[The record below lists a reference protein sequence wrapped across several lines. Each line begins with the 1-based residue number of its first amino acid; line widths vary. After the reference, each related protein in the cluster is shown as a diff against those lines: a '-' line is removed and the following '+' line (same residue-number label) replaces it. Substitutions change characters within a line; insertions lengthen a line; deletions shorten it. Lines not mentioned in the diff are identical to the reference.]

1 MKWTV
6 FNILGAMAWLAG
18 LAFAKGTQLPVANV
32 LATGDNQFLVGL
44 LFGAAGLV
52 TLLWINLRSAT

>member
-6 FNILGAMAWLAG
+6 FNVLGALAWLAG
-18 LAFAKGTQLPVANV
+18 LAFAKGTPLPGANV

-52 TLLWINLRSAT
+52 TLLWVNLRSTT